1 MQKSF
6 DQSESKPAAT
16 QPHFPFADGQQHMC
30 THTTHKHTLT
40 FDQATCNLRALRGAD
55 DVTFPQPPRTHTY
68 RSPGEITKTL
78 ASSEGDRQTA
88 GSDPA

>member
-1 MQKSF
+1 M
-6 DQSESKPAAT
+6 
-16 QPHFPFADGQQHMC
+16 
-30 THTTHKHTLT
+30 
-40 FDQATCNLRALRGAD
+40 FDQATCNLRALQGAY